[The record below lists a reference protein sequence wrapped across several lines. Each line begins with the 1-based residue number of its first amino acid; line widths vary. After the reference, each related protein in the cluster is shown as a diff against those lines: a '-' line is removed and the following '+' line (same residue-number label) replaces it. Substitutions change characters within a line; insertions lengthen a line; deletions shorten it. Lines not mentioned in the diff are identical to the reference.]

1 MKLYQLKC
9 PACGGNIEIE
19 QDKEYCFCIY
29 CGTKIY
35 INDGTQKIEINKNIN
50 YHKTYTDEAKILKI
64 EAEERMTERKYA
76 NEQEER
82 KQKKWSDIRTAII
95 VFSCFIVALI
105 LISIMVSSAKAVS
118 DRQEQKLQS
127 LVDEIMIDI
136 ENENFSEAYV
146 KVEQLYYTAD
156 YSDDITKKWD
166 KTRKSILEQIKKA
179 EKEAKNESSDT
190 WWNPFD

>member
-50 YHKTYTDEAKILKI
+50 YHKKYTDEAKILKI

-76 NEQEER
+76 NEREER
-82 KQKKWSDIRTAII
+82 KQKKWSDIRTIII
-95 VFSCFIVALI
+95 VFSCFIVPLI

-146 KVEQLYYTAD
+146 KAEQLYYTAD